1 MAVSTAPLSS
11 TTAEP
16 RNLWLHT
23 RAFDLRFV
31 TLSVVLVAGPYLVYL
46 LLLNMSALLAPL
58 TNALGTTTDDLS
70 RNFVN
75 ASVAL
80 LVGGP
85 HMYAT
90 WTRTGLDRDF
100 AAKHRKFLLA
110 GLVIPV
116 IVTSL
121 ALFNLPLLLTIF
133 FFWASIHVLHQIIYI
148 TSMYNQR
155 QKSGQQFNLS
165 LFSRLS
171 DYAVILTALYPL
183 AAWKIATGRFA
194 IGNNNLSEMVD
205 QVLGIV
211 GLSTGP
217 WMWLLAG
224 GAFAIALTVW
234 IAKSLAEYRQGTL
247 HKPKT
252 LFIGVTV
259 TASFFVPALGNLDTA
274 FQGMNVWHS
283 FQYLALTWML
293 INLRARKGGLKNS
306 PFVEKM
312 AEGNKSTRRYYAF
325 NIGLTIADV
334 GLALVIFLVLWQV
347 VGFSFDAAFDRG
359 YYIAVLSFLWMHYY
373 QDHFLFVHPE
383 VIEGKSLA

>member
-1 MAVSTAPLSS
+1 MAVSTA
-11 TTAEP
+11 TASP
-16 RNLWLHT
+16 QRARSALWLDKP
-23 RAFDLRFV
+23 RFDLRFI
-31 TLSVVLVAGPYLVYL
+31 TLSVVLVAAPYTIYL
-46 LLLNMSALLAPL
+46 LLLTMEALLAPV
-58 TNALGTTTDDLS
+58 TVALGTTAEDLS
-70 RNFVN
+70 RNLVN

-100 AAKHRKFLLA
+100 AAKHRKFLFS

-116 IVTSL
+116 VVTGL

-148 TSMYNQR
+148 TSLYNER
-155 QKSGQQFNLS
+155 QKTAQRCNLTR
-165 LFSRLS
+165 FSRLS

-183 AAWKIATGRFA
+183 AAWKIANDKFT
-194 IGNNNLSEMVD
+194 IGQNNLSEMVN
-205 QVLGIV
+205 QILGIF
-211 GLSTGP
+211 GLSTGS
-217 WMWLLAG
+217 WMWILVG
-224 GAFAIALTVW
+224 GAFLIALTVW
-234 IAKSLAEYRQGTL
+234 IAKSIVEYRQGTL
-247 HKPKT
+247 HMPKT
-252 LFIGVTV
+252 LFIAVTV

-293 INLRARKGGLKNS
+293 IHIRNQRGELKNS

-312 AEGNKSTRRYYAF
+312 SDNNKSARRYYAF

-334 GLALVIFLVLWQV
+334 GLALVIFVILWQV
-347 VGFSFDAAFDRG
+347 LKMPFDAAFDRG

-383 VIEGKSLA
+383 VIDTKGVI

>member
-1 MAVSTAPLSS
+1 MAVSTATVS
-11 TTAEP
+11 TQQARHP
-16 RNLWLHT
+16 MWLYT
-23 RAFDLRFV
+23 RTFDLRFIS
-31 TLSVVLVAGPYLVYL
+31 LSVILVAAPYLIYL
-46 LLLNMSALLAPL
+46 LLLNMEAVLFPL
-58 TNALGTTTDDLS
+58 TAALGTTADDLS

-100 AAKHRKFLLA
+100 ATKHRKFLTV

-116 IVTSL
+116 VVTLL

-148 TSMYNQR
+148 TELYNER
-155 QKSGQQFNLS
+155 KHVSLT
-165 LFSRLS
+165 LFSRGI
-171 DYAVILTALYPL
+171 DYAVVLTALYPL
-183 AAWKIATGRFA
+183 AAWKIANNKFA
-194 IGNNNLSEMVD
+194 IGQNNLSQQVND
-205 QVLGIV
+205 VLGIV
-211 GLSTGP
+211 GLSAGS
-217 WMWLLAG
+217 WMWIMAG
-224 GAFAIALTVW
+224 GAFLISLVLWISKTVVE
-234 IAKSLAEYRQGTL
+234 ARNGTL
-247 HKPKT
+247 HRPKT

-259 TASFFVPALGNLDTA
+259 AASFMVPALGNLDTA

-293 INLRARKGGLKNS
+293 IHVRQQRGELKNS

-312 AEGNKSTRRYYAF
+312 STDNKDARRYYAF

-334 GLALVIFLVLWQV
+334 GLALVIFVILWQV
-347 VGFSFDAAFDRG
+347 FKYPFDAAFDRG

-383 VIEGKSLA
+383 VIDTKGVI

>member
-1 MAVSTAPLSS
+1 MSVSAATLPVRPAPERSWLYN
-11 TTAEP
+11 
-16 RNLWLHT
+16 RNW
-23 RAFDLRFV
+23 DLKYIS
-31 TLSVVLVAGPYLVYL
+31 LSVILVAAPYTIYL
-46 LLLNMSALLAPL
+46 ILLNLQSIVGPLAS
-58 TNALGTTTDDLS
+58 ALGTTADDMS
-70 RNFVN
+70 RNVVN

-100 AAKHRKFLLA
+100 AAKHRKFLASALI
-110 GLVIPV
+110 IPV
-116 IVTSL
+116 IVTLL
-121 ALFNLPLLLTIF
+121 ALFNLPLLLTVF

-148 TSMYNQR
+148 TSLYNEK
-155 QKSGQQFNLS
+155 QKVNLT

-183 AAWKIATGRFA
+183 AAWKIANGKFT
-194 IGNNNLSEMVD
+194 IGQNNLSTMVD
-205 QVLGIV
+205 QVLGIF
-211 GLSTGP
+211 GLSIGA
-217 WMWLLAG
+217 WMWILVGA
-224 GAFAIALTVW
+224 AFAVALVVW
-234 IAKSLAEYRQGTL
+234 IAKSIVEYQQGVL

-259 TASFFVPALGNLDTA
+259 AASFFVPALGNLDTA

-293 INLRARKGGLKNS
+293 IHLRARQGGLKNS

-312 AEGNKSTRRYYAF
+312 AVDGKAARRYYAF

-334 GLALVIFLVLWQV
+334 GLALVIFLILWQV
-347 VGFSFDAAFDRG
+347 AGFSFDAAFDRG

-383 VIEGKSLA
+383 AIEGKSLA

>member
-1 MAVSTAPLSS
+1 MAVSTATLS
-11 TTAEP
+11 TPTAEP
-16 RNLWLHT
+16 RGLWLRNRT
-23 RAFDLRFV
+23 FDLRFV
-31 TLSVVLVAGPYLVYL
+31 TLSVILVAAPYTAYL
-46 LLLNMSALLAPL
+46 LLLNMGALLAPVVS
-58 TNALGTTTDDLS
+58 ALGTTTDDLS
-70 RNFVN
+70 RNLVN
-75 ASVAL
+75 ATVAL

-100 AAKHRKFLLA
+100 AHKHKRFLLV
-110 GLVIPV
+110 GLIIPV
-116 IVTSL
+116 IVTTL

-148 TSMYNQR
+148 TSMYNER
-155 QKSGQQFNLS
+155 QKTGQRFNLS

-194 IGNNNLSEMVD
+194 IGQNNLSEMVD
-205 QVLGIV
+205 QVLGVV

-217 WMWLLAG
+217 WMWILAG
-224 GAFAIALTVW
+224 GAFLIALVVW
-234 IAKSLAEYRQGTL
+234 IAKSIAEYRAGTL

-334 GLALVIFLVLWQV
+334 GLALVIFLVLWKI
-347 VGFSFDAAFDRG
+347 VGFSFDQAFDRG

>member
-1 MAVSTAPLSS
+1 
-11 TTAEP
+11 
-16 RNLWLHT
+16 
-23 RAFDLRFV
+23 
-31 TLSVVLVAGPYLVYL
+31 
-46 LLLNMSALLAPL
+46 
-58 TNALGTTTDDLS
+58 
-70 RNFVN
+70 
-75 ASVAL
+75 
-80 LVGGP
+80 
-85 HMYAT
+85 MYAT

-100 AAKHRKFLLA
+100 AHKHKRFLLV
-110 GLVIPV
+110 GLIIPV
-116 IVTSL
+116 IVTTL

-148 TSMYNQR
+148 TSMYNER
-155 QKSGQQFNLS
+155 QKTGQRFNLS

-194 IGNNNLSEMVD
+194 IGQNNLSEMVD
-205 QVLGIV
+205 QVLGVV

-217 WMWLLAG
+217 WMWILAG
-224 GAFAIALTVW
+224 GAFLIALVVW
-234 IAKSLAEYRQGTL
+234 IAKSIAEYRAGTL

-334 GLALVIFLVLWQV
+334 GLALVIFVVLWQI
-347 VGFSFDAAFDRG
+347 VGFSFDEAFDRG

>member
-1 MAVSTAPLSS
+1 MAVSTATLS
-11 TTAEP
+11 TPTAEKGG
-16 RNLWLHT
+16 LWL
-23 RAFDLRFV
+23 RNREFDLRFV
-31 TLSVVLVAGPYLVYL
+31 TLSVILVAGPYAAYL
-46 LLLNMSALLAPL
+46 LLLNMGALLAPVVS
-58 TNALGTTTDDLS
+58 ALGTTADDLS
-70 RNFVN
+70 RNLVN
-75 ASVAL
+75 ATVAL

-100 AAKHRKFLLA
+100 AHKHKRFLLV
-110 GLVIPV
+110 GLIIPV
-116 IVTSL
+116 IVTTL

-148 TSMYNQR
+148 TSMYNER
-155 QKSGQQFNLS
+155 QKTGQRFNLS

-194 IGNNNLSEMVD
+194 IGQNNLSEMVD
-205 QVLGIV
+205 QVLGVV

-217 WMWLLAG
+217 WMWILAG
-224 GAFAIALTVW
+224 GAFLIALVVW
-234 IAKSLAEYRQGTL
+234 IAKSIAEYRAGTL

-312 AEGNKSTRRYYAF
+312 AVDNKAAKRYYAF

-334 GLALVIFLVLWQV
+334 GLALVIFLVLWQI
-347 VGFSFDAAFDRG
+347 VGFSFDEAFDRG

>member
-1 MAVSTAPLSS
+1 MAV
-11 TTAEP
+11 TTASVP
-16 RNLWLHT
+16 TTQDQGAFWLHT
-23 RAFDLRFV
+23 RDFDLRFV
-31 TLSVVLVAGPYLVYL
+31 SLSVILVAGPYAAYL
-46 LLLNMSALLAPL
+46 LLLNMGVLLAPL
-58 TNALGTTTDDLS
+58 VSALGTTVDDLS
-70 RNFVN
+70 RNLVN

-116 IVTSL
+116 IVTAL

-148 TSMYNQR
+148 TSMYNER
-155 QKSGQQFNLS
+155 QKTGQRFNLS

-183 AAWKIATGRFA
+183 AAWKIANNKFA
-194 IGNNNLSEMVD
+194 IGQNNLSEMVN

-224 GAFAIALTVW
+224 GAFLVALTVW
-234 IAKSLAEYRQGTL
+234 IAKSIAEYRAGTL

-252 LFIGVTV
+252 LFIAVTV

-293 INLRARKGGLKNS
+293 IHIRSQRGGLKNS

-312 AEGNKSTRRYYAF
+312 ATDSKAAKRYYAF

-347 VGFSFDAAFDRG
+347 VDFSFDAAFDRG

-383 VIEGKSLA
+383 AIEGKSLA

>member
-1 MAVSTAPLSS
+1 MAVSTATLS
-11 TTAEP
+11 TPTAEP
-16 RNLWLHT
+16 GGLWLRNRT
-23 RAFDLRFV
+23 FDLRFV
-31 TLSVVLVAGPYLVYL
+31 TLSVILVAGPYTAYL
-46 LLLNMSALLAPL
+46 LLLNMGALLAPL
-58 TNALGTTTDDLS
+58 VSALGTTVDDLS
-70 RNFVN
+70 RNLVN

-100 AAKHRKFLLA
+100 AHKHKRFLLV
-110 GLVIPV
+110 GLIIPV

-148 TSMYNQR
+148 TSMYNER
-155 QKSGQQFNLS
+155 QKTGQRFNLS

-194 IGNNNLSEMVD
+194 IGNNNLSEMVN
-205 QVLGIV
+205 QVLGVV

-217 WMWLLAG
+217 WMWILAG
-224 GAFAIALTVW
+224 GAFAIALVVW
-234 IAKSLAEYRQGTL
+234 VAKSIAEYRAGTL

-259 TASFFVPALGNLDTA
+259 MASFFVPALGNLDTA

-334 GLALVIFLVLWQV
+334 GLALVIFLVLWQI
-347 VGFSFDAAFDRG
+347 VGFSFDEAFDRG

>member
-1 MAVSTAPLSS
+1 MAVSTATMPAAAPES
-11 TTAEP
+11 
-16 RNLWLHT
+16 RLWLHT
-23 RAFDLRFV
+23 RTFDLRFV
-31 TLSVVLVAGPYLVYL
+31 SLSVILVAAPYTIYL
-46 LLLNMSALLAPL
+46 LLLNLGALLAPL
-58 TNALGTTTDDLS
+58 TSALGTTTEDLS
-70 RNFVN
+70 RNLVN

-100 AAKHRKFLLA
+100 AAKHRKFLGV

-116 IVTSL
+116 IVTTL

-155 QKSGQQFNLS
+155 QKTGQQFNLS

-183 AAWKIATGRFA
+183 AAWKIANNLFA
-194 IGNNNLSEMVD
+194 VGQNNLSETVN
-205 QVLGIV
+205 QILAIV

-217 WMWLLAG
+217 WMWMLAG
-224 GAFAIALTVW
+224 SAFAIALTVW
-234 IAKSLAEYRQGTL
+234 IAKSLVEYRAGTL
-247 HKPKT
+247 HGPKT

-293 INLRARKGGLKNS
+293 IHIRSQRGGLKNS
-306 PFVEKM
+306 PFVDKL
-312 AEGNKSTRRYYAF
+312 AVDNKAARRYYAF
-325 NIGLTIADV
+325 NIGLTVADV
-334 GLALVIFLVLWQV
+334 GLALVIFVVLWRV
-347 VGFSFDAAFDRG
+347 VGLSFDDAFDRG

-383 VIEGKSLA
+383 AIEGRSLA

>member
-1 MAVSTAPLSS
+1 MAVSAVTVSPEQA
-11 TTAEP
+11 
-16 RNLWLHT
+16 RNPLWLYT
-23 RAFDLRFV
+23 RKFDLRFIS
-31 TLSVVLVAGPYLVYL
+31 LSVILVAAPYTIYL
-46 LLLNMSALLAPL
+46 LLLRMETLLFPL
-58 TNALGTTTDDLS
+58 TSVLGTTADDLS
-70 RNFVN
+70 RNLVN

-100 AAKHRKFLLA
+100 AAKHRRFLSV

-116 IVTSL
+116 IVTLL

-148 TSMYNQR
+148 SELYNERR
-155 QKSGQQFNLS
+155 QTRLT
-165 LFSRLS
+165 LFSRGI

-183 AAWKIATGRFA
+183 AAWKIANNKFT
-194 IGNNNLSEMVD
+194 IGQNNLSE
-205 QVLGIV
+205 QVNNVIGIV
-211 GLSTGP
+211 GLSAGS
-217 WMWLLAG
+217 WMWILAG
-224 GAFAIALTVW
+224 GAFLIALTLW
-234 IAKSLAEYRQGTL
+234 IAKSISEYRAGTL
-247 HKPKT
+247 HRPKT
-252 LFIGVTV
+252 LFIAVTV

-293 INLRARKGGLKNS
+293 IHLRNQRGELKNS

-312 AEGNKSTRRYYAF
+312 SEDNKAARRYYAF

-334 GLALVIFLVLWQV
+334 GLALVIFVILWQV
-347 VGFSFDAAFDRG
+347 LKMPFDAAFDRC

-383 VIEGKSLA
+383 VIDKKGVI

>member
-1 MAVSTAPLSS
+1 MAVSTATTS
-11 TTAEP
+11 TQP
-16 RNLWLHT
+16 MRSPMWLHS
-23 RAFDLRFV
+23 RRFDLRFI
-31 TLSVVLVAGPYLVYL
+31 TLSVILVAAPYTIYL
-46 LLLNMSALLAPL
+46 LLLNMETLLAPL
-58 TNALGTTTDDLS
+58 TSALGTTADDLS

-100 AAKHRKFLLA
+100 ATKHRKFLLSA
-110 GLVIPV
+110 LVIPI
-116 IVTSL
+116 IVTGL

-148 TSMYNQR
+148 TGLYNER
-155 QKSGQQFNLS
+155 QKTGQRFNLT

-183 AAWKIATGRFA
+183 AAWKIANNKFA
-194 IGNNNLSEMVD
+194 IGQNNLSETVD
-205 QVLGIV
+205 QILGIF
-211 GLSTGP
+211 GLSSGP
-217 WMWLLAG
+217 WMWILAG
-224 GAFAIALTVW
+224 GAFLIALTVW
-234 IAKSLAEYRQGTL
+234 IAKSVAEHRQGTL
-247 HKPKT
+247 HRPKT
-252 LFIGVTV
+252 MFIAVTV

-293 INLRARKGGLKNS
+293 IHIRNQRGELKNS
-306 PFVEKM
+306 PFVEKLS
-312 AEGNKSTRRYYAF
+312 GDNKSARRYYAF

-334 GLALVIFLVLWQV
+334 GLALVIFLILWQV
-347 VGFSFDAAFDRG
+347 VGFSFDDAFDRG

-373 QDHFLFVHPE
+373 QDHFLFAHPE
-383 VIEGKSLA
+383 VIDTEGVI